1 MKLNKKILSA
11 IFAGLLTLNVFGNV
25 DDVQAASRD
34 EIAAIKKRWRIGES
48 DSRIICKAGD
58 IADAQNSEGLIATD
72 IMNNLPLA
80 VKKLRGLQK
89 N

>member
-34 EIAAIKKRWRIGES
+34 EIAAIKKR
-48 DSRIICKAGD
+48 
-58 IADAQNSEGLIATD
+58 
-72 IMNNLPLA
+72 
-80 VKKLRGLQK
+80 
-89 N
+89 